1 MLVGCSGGPSST
13 VIAMLDSSSNRKE
26 MVKLRWHLEK
36 KKIEKLLL
44 YKDISYKMYEL
55 LDNKDRKVDLKEGK
69 KEVQDCFSGQIGISR
84 DS

>member
-13 VIAMLDSSSNRKE
+13 VIAMSDSSSNRKE
-26 MVKLRWHLEK
+26 MVKLLASGK
-36 KKIEKLLL
+36 KKKNIEKLLL

-69 KEVQDCFSGQIGISR
+69 KRCKTVLAAK
-84 DS
+84 